1 MVVLGLILAGYIYL
15 CVASFEWLF
24 WGCPPEV
31 LPENRPKRSEG
42 KSGKIAGLRG
52 GLSVYRKLG
61 YWNRVVVT
69 NCGKICS
76 PVVSPLALDG
86 YLTATYRD
94 AVTRGNW
101 TPLIRS

>member
-1 MVVLGLILAGYIYL
+1 LVALGLIVAGYICL

-24 WGCPPEV
+24 WGCPREV
-31 LPENRPKRSEG
+31 LPENRSKRSER
-42 KSGKIAGLRG
+42 KSGKIGGLRG
-52 GLSVYRKLG
+52 GVPPYRQLG
-61 YWNRVVVT
+61 YWDRVVVT
-69 NCGKICS
+69 NCGKMSC

-94 AVTRGNW
+94 AVTRENW